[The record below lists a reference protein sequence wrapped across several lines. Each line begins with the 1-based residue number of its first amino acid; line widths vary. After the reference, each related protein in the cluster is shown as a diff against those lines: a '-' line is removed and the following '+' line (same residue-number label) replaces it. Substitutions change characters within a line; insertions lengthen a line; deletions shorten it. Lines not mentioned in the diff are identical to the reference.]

1 MTIMSSKHLWF
12 CPRLSLVYTCHLLR
26 LLRNAIVGEAGLVK
40 SSLLFTLLKAGSLRK
55 RCQHGQV
62 PVRALFRVI
71 GCRLLVG
78 SLHGRRGS
86 GALRPLL

>member
-26 LLRNAIVGEAGLVK
+26 LLRNTIVGEAGLVK
-40 SSLLFTLLKAGSLRK
+40 SKSLLFTLLKAGSLRK
-55 RCQHGQV
+55 GCQHGQV

-71 GCRLLVG
+71 DF
-78 SLHGRRGS
+78 SLDPYMVEEVRV
-86 GALRPLL
+86 L